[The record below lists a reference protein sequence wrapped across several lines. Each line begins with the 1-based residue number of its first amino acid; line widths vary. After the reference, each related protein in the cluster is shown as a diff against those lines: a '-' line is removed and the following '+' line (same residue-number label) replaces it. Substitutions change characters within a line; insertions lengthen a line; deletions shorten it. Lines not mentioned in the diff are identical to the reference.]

1 MPKISVVIPIYNGE
15 KTIQET
21 LESLFQQTFQDFEAI
36 AIDDGSQDRT
46 LEILQSIS
54 DSRLTIYS
62 YANSGPS
69 ASRNRGIF
77 HATGEYIAFL
87 DADDLWTP
95 DKLEAQLKALQN
107 HPKAALAYS
116 WTDYIDEAG
125 NFVKNG
131 KHITVSGNVYEC
143 ILVNNFIE
151 NGSNPLVYRHVFSE
165 MGKFDEQFFGVE
177 DWDMWNRI
185 AARYEFV
192 AVPKVQIL
200 YRVMPSSTS
209 TNVSQQEQ
217 QSLKAIE
224 KAFSQAPEPIKYLKR
239 KTVSN
244 LYKYLMWKVIEGY
257 PSWRNGRAATRC
269 FWNYLRL
276 NPQFILQPKLI
287 VSIAL
292 KITIIVILPPKYAK
306 NILDKWAGKTKNKS
320 ITF

>member
-1 MPKISVVIPIYNGE
+1 MPQISVVIPIYNGE

-125 NFVKNG
+125 NFLQSGRHMTENG
-131 KHITVSGNVYEC
+131 DVYAR

-151 NGSNPLVYRHVFSE
+151 NGSNPLVSHHVFSE
-165 MGKFDEQFFGVE
+165 IGNFDEQFFGVE
-177 DWDMWNRI
+177 DWDMWIRI
-185 AARYEFV
+185 AAHYEFV
-192 AVPKVQIL
+192 AVPKAQIL
-200 YRVMPSSTS
+200 YRTTTTSIS
-209 TNVSQQEQ
+209 TNIAKQEKYCLQ
-217 QSLKAIE
+217 VINKAFE
-224 KAFSQAPEPIKYLKR
+224 KAPEVLKPLKYKSL
-239 KTVSN
+239 TN
-244 LYKYLMWKVIEGY
+244 IYKYLSWKAIEGY
-257 PSWRNGRAATRC
+257 PSRKNGRTAIRC
-269 FWNYLRL
+269 FWYYIRL
-276 NPQFILQPKLI
+276 NPQFIFSQPKFLVI
-287 VSIAL
+287 MTFKIFIIA
-292 KITIIVILPPKYAK
+292 TISPKYASI
-306 NILDKWAGKTKNKS
+306 ILDKWKRMSTN
-320 ITF
+320 